1 MDPPKLGC
9 MQQIFLIRHGETDWN
24 VLRRLQGHSDI
35 PLNANGTQQALSIQ
49 NDLRNLQLDKYFS
62 SDLSRALQTAELAT
76 QLLNKPSLQMPAM
89 IQTSKDLREVFLGD
103 AEGLTHEEIQLRFGI
118 DIWKDW
124 TQNDPQLFHTRF
136 PGGESKWEALHR
148 FENYILEQC
157 QRFPSQK
164 LGFFSHGLIMRSFIH
179 KHNSILTEPFIV
191 KNVQIV
197 SMTLHDSKFLLQPG
211 ATSES

>member
-49 NDLRNLQLDKYFS
+49 NKLHKLQLDKYFS
-62 SDLSRALQTAELAT
+62 SDLSRALKTAELAT
-76 QLLNKPSLQMPAM
+76 KATHH
-89 IQTSKDLREVFLGD
+89 IQTSPHLREVFLGD

-157 QRFPSQK
+157 QCFPRQK

-179 KHNSILTEPFIV
+179 KHNSALTEPFIV